1 MFTNSLQWDV
11 LKPFADKSC
20 QALYNTIDFNV
31 EPGEGFQEKIKNF
44 HFNGYAVVVNTSG
57 SVEGRIL
64 IHHYTE
70 TALAIANKIIDK
82 DNKDETTATE
92 MNDRVSNALAE
103 FSLELVE
110 GAVLNLSKKD
120 LKVKISPA
128 YFIKDTQNID
138 QLLEGVKSIIT
149 IPMNIENVGRFYINY
164 LLNSKI

>member
-1 MFTNSLQWDV
+1 MIQNSLQWDV

-20 QALYNTIDFNV
+20 QTLYNTIDLSV

-44 HFNGYAVVVNTSG
+44 HFNGYAVVVNTTG

-70 TALAIANKIIDK
+70 TALAIANKIMDK
-82 DNKDETTATE
+82 QEQDKSVATE
-92 MNDRVSNALAE
+92 MNDRASNALAE
-103 FSLELVE
+103 FSLALVE
-110 GAVLNLSKKD
+110 NAVLNLSKKD

-149 IPMNIENVGRFYINY
+149 VPMKIDNVGTFYINY